1 MRLVRFA
8 VLGSPP
14 RMRGKDDFVKLFS
27 LNGGITPAYA
37 GKSCSTYFCIPAG
50 WDHPRVCGE
59 KSGLGT
65 RTFSNPGSPPR
76 MRGKAHFAVCPERH
90 AGITPAYA
98 GKSSTD
104 HSFRQPSRDHPRVCG
119 EKMQKFWKRVRRWG
133 SPPRMRG
140 KGCGVKPDV
149 FSFGITPAY
158 AGKSVLDHSAAPAP
172 RDHPRVCGE
181 KLQSVLFFGVIAGS
195 PPRMRGKGP
204 AAHKSG
210 RSARI
215 TPAYAGK
222 SRRNF
227 FRRVST

>member
-98 GKSSTD
+98 GKSSKLSSEAYT
-104 HSFRQPSRDHPRVCG
+104 SWDHPRVCG
-119 EKMQKFWKRVRRWG
+119 EKDVIMGISTNFIG

-140 KGCGVKPDV
+140 KEPVMLLYRCN
-149 FSFGITPAY
+149 F
-158 AGKSVLDHSAAPAP
+158 
-172 RDHPRVCGE
+172 
-181 KLQSVLFFGVIAGS
+181 
-195 PPRMRGKGP
+195 
-204 AAHKSG
+204 
-210 RSARI
+210 RI

-222 SRRNF
+222 SACKSHTCAAYWDHP
-227 FRRVST
+227 RVCGEKTKKIP